1 MRPWKV
7 AIGVTVA
14 LTAVTGFVVWSVVPY
29 LHRFTWVLVVDYGAY
44 LAAYGFLGMVTVA
57 AGVYSAARMVSL
69 GAVGRKVDVVERSI
83 RRGAGQDAALAAALA
98 RDEAGSY
105 GP

>member
-7 AIGVTVA
+7 AVGVTVA
-14 LTAVTGFVVWSVVPY
+14 LTAVTVFVLWSIVPY

-44 LAAYGFLGMVTVA
+44 LAAYGSLGIVTVG
-57 AGVYSAARMVSL
+57 AGVYSVARMVSL

-83 RRGAGQDAALAAALA
+83 RRGAGQDVELAAALA
-98 RDEAGSY
+98 RDEAGRY
-105 GP
+105 GQ